1 MPSLIFTTRKTM
13 KHHHREARDYY
24 NLCEQAAALGIPT
37 SLDNPASPKT
47 VQGLRDAVAACL
59 PEA

>member
-13 KHHHREARDYY
+13 KQHREARDYY